1 MSNTPIKVAV
11 DVRDL
16 QIAASGARSYLESL
30 VIEFKKEHAG
40 CSFYFLDAKTKAYT
54 GNHFLLKLKEQLS
67 YFLWKQFVLPYQ
79 AKQLGCRVLFCS
91 DFMVP
96 YFSLGIK
103 TIPVFH
109 DAFFWEYPQH
119 YNKYWLLFFRNLG
132 LAAAKK
138 SAFVVTPTHYAS
150 NQLSKYT
157 GIPQGKIVVIGEAPK
172 TTNHPNKE
180 HLNKDNQNKDD
191 QKNIQLVPTTT
202 KNILNTDY
210 ILHVGT
216 LEKRKNL
223 PALIHAFKIVQQ
235 SGFPN
240 LKLVLVGKASNKI
253 TLDDSAAITDAIN
266 QEQLS
271 RDVVLT
277 GYLNDD
283 EVQVIYQKAKLYV
296 FPSINEGFGIP
307 VLEAFKYKV
316 PVVIANNTCL
326 PEVAGKGAKSFNP
339 FSVQDMANAI
349 ITLLKDEP
357 LRQTYIEKGNAQ
369 LKNFSW
375 EKTAQSLM
383 QLFKKAVADS

>member
-1 MSNTPIKVAV
+1 MSMEIIKVAV

-16 QIAASGARSYLESL
+16 QISASGARSYLES
-30 VIEFKKEHAG
+30 VIIEFKKEHPGFA
-40 CSFYFLDAKTKAYT
+40 FYFLDATTKAYT

-109 DAFFWEYPQH
+109 DAFFWEYPEH

-138 SAFVVTPTHYAS
+138 SAFVVAPTEYAS
-150 NQLSKYT
+150 NQLAKYT
-157 GIPQGKIVVIGEAPK
+157 GINPNKIKVIGEAPK
-172 TTNHPNKE
+172 TIATSIS
-180 HLNKDNQNKDD
+180 QNE
-191 QKNIQLVPTTT
+191 TTAIV
-202 KNILNTDY
+202 KQILNLDY

-223 PALIHAFKIVQQ
+223 VALIQAFKIVREN
-235 SGFPN
+235 GFPN

-253 TLDDSAAITDAIN
+253 TLDDSNAIKDTIKEQQLTNDVILTD
-266 QEQLS
+266 
-271 RDVVLT
+271 
-277 GYLNDD
+277 YLCDA
-283 EVQVIYQKAKLYV
+283 EVQQLYQKAKLYV

-307 VLEAFKYKV
+307 VLEAFKYQV
-316 PVVIANNTCL
+316 PIAIANNTCL
-326 PEVAGKGAKSFNP
+326 PEVAGQGAKSFNP
-339 FSVQDMANAI
+339 FSVKEMANVMS
-349 ITLLKDEP
+349 TLLKDEP

-369 LKNFSW
+369 LQNFTW
-375 EKTAQSLM
+375 GKTAASLM

>member
-1 MSNTPIKVAV
+1 MSMEIIKVAV
-11 DVRDL
+11 DLRDL
-16 QIAASGARSYLESL
+16 QISASGARSYLES
-30 VIEFKKEHAG
+30 VIIEFKKEHPGFA
-40 CSFYFLDAKTKAYT
+40 FYFLDATTKAYT
-54 GNHFLLKLKEQLS
+54 GNHFLFKLKEQLS

-109 DAFFWEYPQH
+109 DAFFWEYPEH

-138 SAFVVTPTHYAS
+138 SAFVVAPTQYAS
-150 NQLSKYT
+150 NQLAKYT
-157 GIPQGKIVVIGEAPK
+157 GINPNKIQVIGEAPK
-172 TTNHPNKE
+172 TI
-180 HLNKDNQNKDD
+180 DASISQNE
-191 QKNIQLVPTTT
+191 TTAIV
-202 KNILNTDY
+202 KQILNLDY

-223 PALIHAFKIVQQ
+223 TALIQAFKIVREN
-235 SGFPN
+235 GFPN

-253 TLDDSAAITDAIN
+253 TLDDSSAIKDAIM
-266 QEQLS
+266 QQQLTN
-271 RDVVLT
+271 DVILT
-277 GYLNDD
+277 DYLGDA
-283 EVQVIYQKAKLYV
+283 EVQQLYQKAKLYV
-296 FPSINEGFGIP
+296 FPSMNEGFGIP
-307 VLEAFKYKV
+307 VLEAFKYQV

-326 PEVAGKGAKSFNP
+326 PEVAGQGAKSFNP

-349 ITLLKDEP
+349 STLLNDEP

-369 LKNFSW
+369 LQNFSW
-375 EKTAQSLM
+375 DKTARALM

>member
-1 MSNTPIKVAV
+1 MSMEIIKVAV

-16 QIAASGARSYLESL
+16 QISASGARSYLES
-30 VIEFKKEHAG
+30 VIIEFKKEHPGFA
-40 CSFYFLDAKTKAYT
+40 FYFLDATTKAYT

-109 DAFFWEYPQH
+109 DAFFWEYPEH

-138 SAFVVTPTHYAS
+138 SAYVVAPTQYAS
-150 NQLSKYT
+150 NQLAKYT
-157 GIPQGKIVVIGEAPK
+157 GINSNKIQVIGEAPK
-172 TTNHPNKE
+172 TIAT
-180 HLNKDNQNKDD
+180 LISQNE
-191 QKNIQLVPTTT
+191 TTAIV
-202 KNILNTDY
+202 KQILNLDY

-223 PALIHAFKIVQQ
+223 VALIQAFNIVREN
-235 SGFPN
+235 GFPN

-253 TLDDSAAITDAIN
+253 TLDDSSAIKDAIM
-266 QEQLS
+266 QQQLTN
-271 RDVVLT
+271 DVILT
-277 GYLNDD
+277 GYLCDA
-283 EVQVIYQKAKLYV
+283 EVQQLYQKAKLYV

-307 VLEAFKYKV
+307 VLEAFKYQV

-326 PEVAGKGAKSFNP
+326 PEVAGQGAKSFNP

-349 ITLLKDEP
+349 GTVLKDEA
-357 LRQTYIEKGNAQ
+357 LRQSYIEKGNAQ
-369 LKNFSW
+369 LQNFSW
-375 EKTAQSLM
+375 DKTAASLM

>member
-1 MSNTPIKVAV
+1 MSKELIKVAV

-30 VIEFKKEHAG
+30 IIEFKKEHAG
-40 CSFYFLDAKTKAYT
+40 FRFYFLDSNTKAYT
-54 GNHFLLKLKEQLS
+54 GNHFLLKLKEQLN
-67 YFLWKQFVLPYQ
+67 YFLWKQIMLPYQ
-79 AKQLGCRVLFCS
+79 SKQLGCSVLFCS

-109 DAFFWEYPQH
+109 DAFFWEYPEH

-138 SAFVVTPTHYAS
+138 SVYVITPTQYAS
-150 NQLSKYT
+150 NQLAKYT
-157 GIPQGKIVVIGEAPK
+157 GINPNKIQVIGEAPK
-172 TTNHPNKE
+172 TIATSISENE
-180 HLNKDNQNKDD
+180 
-191 QKNIQLVPTTT
+191 TTAIV
-202 KNILNTDY
+202 KQILNLNY

-223 PALIHAFKIVQQ
+223 VALIQAFKIVREN
-235 SGFPN
+235 GFPN

-253 TLDDSAAITDAIN
+253 TLDDSSAIKEAIKEQHLTNDVILTD
-266 QEQLS
+266 
-271 RDVVLT
+271 
-277 GYLNDD
+277 YLCDA
-283 EVQVIYQKAKLYV
+283 EVQQLYQKAKLYV

-307 VLEAFKYKV
+307 VLEAFKYQV

-326 PEVAGKGAKSFNP
+326 PEVAGQEAKSFNP
-339 FSVQDMANAI
+339 FSVKEMANAI
-349 ITLLKDEP
+349 STLLKDEA
-357 LRQTYIEKGNAQ
+357 LRQSYIEKGNAQ
-369 LKNFSW
+369 LQNFSW
-375 EKTAQSLM
+375 DKTAGALM

>member
-1 MSNTPIKVAV
+1 MSKEIIKVAV

-16 QIAASGARSYLESL
+16 QISASGARSYLQSL
-30 VIEFKKEHAG
+30 VIELKKEHPG
-40 CSFYFLDAKTKAYT
+40 FIFYFLDAKTKAYT
-54 GNHFLLKLKEQLS
+54 GNHFLLKIKEQLS
-67 YFLWKQFVLPYQ
+67 YFFWKQIILPYKSK
-79 AKQLGCRVLFCS
+79 ALGCQVLFCS

-138 SAFVVTPTHYAS
+138 AAFVVTPTQYAS

-157 GIPQGKIVVIGEAPK
+157 GIPQSKIIAIGEAPK
-172 TTNHPNKE
+172 TIK
-180 HLNKDNQNKDD
+180 NQNKDY
-191 QKNIQLVPTTT
+191 QNNQNQFSATTQD
-202 KNILNTDY
+202 ILNTDY

-216 LEKRKNL
+216 LEKRKNI
-223 PALIHAFKIVQQ
+223 PALIHAFKMVKQ

-240 LKLVLVGKASNKI
+240 LKLVLVGKASNKV
-253 TLDDSAAITDAIN
+253 TLDDSAAIADAIN

-307 VLEAFKYKV
+307 VLEAFKYNV

-326 PEVAGKGAKSFNP
+326 PEVAGIGAKSFDP
-339 FSVQDMANAI
+339 FEVTDIAQT
-349 ITLLKDEP
+349 ITLLLNDEA
-357 LRQTYIEKGNAQ
+357 LRQSYIEKGNAQ
-369 LKNFSW
+369 LQNFSW

>member
-1 MSNTPIKVAV
+1 MSNKPIKVAV

-16 QIAASGARSYLESL
+16 QIAASGARSYLQSL
-30 VIEFKKEHAG
+30 VIELKKEHPG
-40 CSFYFLDAKTKAYT
+40 FIFYFLDATNKAYT
-54 GNHFLLKLKEQLS
+54 DNHFLLKIKEQLS
-67 YFLWKQFVLPYQ
+67 YFFWKQIVLPY
-79 AKQLGCRVLFCS
+79 KSKVLGCQVLFCS

-109 DAFFWEYPQH
+109 DAFFWEYPEH

-138 SAFVVTPTHYAS
+138 AAFVVTPTQYAS

-157 GIPQGKIVVIGEAPK
+157 GIPQSKIIAIGEAPK
-172 TTNHPNKE
+172 TIENHNKE
-180 HLNKDNQNKDD
+180 NKNKDHQNKVD
-191 QKNIQLVPTTT
+191 QISTNTQD
-202 KNILNTDY
+202 ILNTDY

-223 PALIHAFKIVQQ
+223 PALIRAFKMVKQ
-235 SGFPN
+235 SGFTN

-253 TLDDSAAITDAIN
+253 TLDDSAAITDTIN

-271 RDVVLT
+271 SDVVLT

-283 EVQVIYQKAKLYV
+283 EVQAIYQKAKLYV

-326 PEVAGKGAKSFNP
+326 PEVAGLGAKSFNP
-339 FSVQDMANAI
+339 FEVTDIAQT
-349 ITLLKDEP
+349 ITLLLNDEA
-357 LRQTYIEKGNAQ
+357 LRQSYIEKGNAQ
-369 LKNFSW
+369 LQNFSW
-375 EKTAQSLM
+375 EKTAGSLM
-383 QLFKKAVADS
+383 QLFKKALADS

>member
-1 MSNTPIKVAV
+1 MSMEIIKVAV

-16 QIAASGARSYLESL
+16 QISASGARSYLES
-30 VIEFKKEHAG
+30 VIIEFKKEHPGFA
-40 CSFYFLDAKTKAYT
+40 FYFLDATTKAYT

-109 DAFFWEYPQH
+109 DAFFWEYPEH

-138 SAFVVTPTHYAS
+138 SAYVVAPTQYAS
-150 NQLSKYT
+150 NQLARYT
-157 GIPQGKIVVIGEAPK
+157 GINSNKIQVIGEAPK
-172 TTNHPNKE
+172 TIATSISENETSAIVKQISN
-180 HLNKDNQNKDD
+180 L
-191 QKNIQLVPTTT
+191 
-202 KNILNTDY
+202 DY

-223 PALIHAFKIVQQ
+223 VALIQAFKIVREN
-235 SGFPN
+235 GFPN

-253 TLDDSAAITDAIN
+253 TLDDSSAIKDTIKEQQLTNEVILTD
-266 QEQLS
+266 
-271 RDVVLT
+271 
-277 GYLNDD
+277 YLCDA
-283 EVQVIYQKAKLYV
+283 EVQQLYQKAKLYV

-307 VLEAFKYKV
+307 VLEAFKYQV

-326 PEVAGKGAKSFNP
+326 PEVAGQGAKSFNP
-339 FSVQDMANAI
+339 FSVKEMANAI
-349 ITLLKDEP
+349 STLLKDEA
-357 LRQTYIEKGNAQ
+357 LRQSYIEKGNAQ
-369 LKNFSW
+369 LQNFSW
-375 EKTAQSLM
+375 DKTAGALM

>member
-1 MSNTPIKVAV
+1 MSMEIIKVAV

-16 QIAASGARSYLESL
+16 QISASGARSYLES
-30 VIEFKKEHAG
+30 VIIEFKKEHPGFA
-40 CSFYFLDAKTKAYT
+40 FYFLDATTKAYT

-79 AKQLGCRVLFCS
+79 TKQLGCRVLFCS

-109 DAFFWEYPQH
+109 DAFFWEYPEH

-138 SAFVVTPTHYAS
+138 SAYVVAPTQYAS
-150 NQLSKYT
+150 NQLAKYT
-157 GIPQGKIVVIGEAPK
+157 GINPNKIQVIGEAPK
-172 TTNHPNKE
+172 TINTSIS
-180 HLNKDNQNKDD
+180 QNE
-191 QKNIQLVPTTT
+191 TTAIV
-202 KNILNTDY
+202 KQILNLDY

-223 PALIHAFKIVQQ
+223 TALIQAFKIVREN
-235 SGFPN
+235 GFPN

-253 TLDDSAAITDAIN
+253 TLDDSSAIKDTIKEQQLTNDVILTD
-266 QEQLS
+266 
-271 RDVVLT
+271 
-277 GYLNDD
+277 YLCDA
-283 EVQVIYQKAKLYV
+283 EVQQLYQKAKLYV

-307 VLEAFKYKV
+307 VLEAFKYQL

-326 PEVAGKGAKSFNP
+326 PEVAGQGAKSFNP
-339 FSVQDMANAI
+339 FSVKEMANAI
-349 ITLLKDEP
+349 STLLKDEA
-357 LRQTYIEKGNAQ
+357 LRQSYIEKGNTQ
-369 LKNFSW
+369 LQNFSW
-375 EKTAQSLM
+375 DKTAASLM

>member
-1 MSNTPIKVAV
+1 MSMEIIKVAV

-16 QIAASGARSYLESL
+16 QISASGARSYLES
-30 VIEFKKEHAG
+30 VIIEFKKEHPGFA
-40 CSFYFLDAKTKAYT
+40 FYFLDAKTNAYT

-109 DAFFWEYPQH
+109 DAFFWEYPEH

-138 SAFVVTPTHYAS
+138 SAFVVAPTQYAS
-150 NQLSKYT
+150 NQLAKYT
-157 GIPQGKIVVIGEAPK
+157 GINSNKIQVIGEAPK
-172 TTNHPNKE
+172 TI
-180 HLNKDNQNKDD
+180 DASISQNE
-191 QKNIQLVPTTT
+191 TTAIV
-202 KNILNTDY
+202 KQILNLDY

-223 PALIHAFKIVQQ
+223 TALIQAFKIVREN
-235 SGFPN
+235 GFPN

-253 TLDDSAAITDAIN
+253 TLDDSSAIKDAIM
-266 QEQLS
+266 QQQLTN
-271 RDVVLT
+271 DVILT
-277 GYLNDD
+277 DYLGDA
-283 EVQVIYQKAKLYV
+283 EVQQLYQKAKLYV

-307 VLEAFKYKV
+307 VLEAFKYQV

-326 PEVAGKGAKSFNP
+326 PEVAGQGAKSFNP

-349 ITLLKDEP
+349 STLLKDEP

-369 LKNFSW
+369 LQNFSW
-375 EKTAQSLM
+375 DKTAGALM

>member
-1 MSNTPIKVAV
+1 MSMEIIKVAV

-16 QIAASGARSYLESL
+16 QISASGARSYLES
-30 VIEFKKEHAG
+30 VIIEFKKEHPGFA
-40 CSFYFLDAKTKAYT
+40 FYFLDATTKAYT

-109 DAFFWEYPQH
+109 DAFFWEYPEH
-119 YNKYWLLFFRNLG
+119 YNKYWLLVFRNLG

-138 SAFVVTPTHYAS
+138 SAYVVAPTQYAS
-150 NQLSKYT
+150 NQLAKYT
-157 GIPQGKIVVIGEAPK
+157 GINPNKIQVIGEAPK
-172 TTNHPNKE
+172 TIDASISENETTAIV
-180 HLNKDNQNKDD
+180 NQ
-191 QKNIQLVPTTT
+191 
-202 KNILNTDY
+202 ILNLDY

-223 PALIHAFKIVQQ
+223 VALIQAFKIVREN
-235 SGFPN
+235 GFPN

-253 TLDDSAAITDAIN
+253 TLDDSGAIKNAIKEQQLTNEVILTD
-266 QEQLS
+266 
-271 RDVVLT
+271 
-277 GYLNDD
+277 YLGDA
-283 EVQVIYQKAKLYV
+283 EVQQLYQKAKLYV

-307 VLEAFKYKV
+307 VLEAFKYQV

-326 PEVAGKGAKSFNP
+326 PEVAGQGAKRFNP
-339 FSVQDMANAI
+339 FSVKEMANAMS
-349 ITLLKDEP
+349 TLLKDEA
-357 LRQTYIEKGNAQ
+357 LRQSYIEKGNAQ
-369 LKNFSW
+369 LQNFSW
-375 EKTAQSLM
+375 DKTAGALM

>member
-1 MSNTPIKVAV
+1 MEIIKVAV

-16 QIAASGARSYLESL
+16 QISASGARSYLES
-30 VIEFKKEHAG
+30 VIIEFKKEHPGFA
-40 CSFYFLDAKTKAYT
+40 FYFLDATTKAYT

-109 DAFFWEYPQH
+109 DAFFWEYPEH

-138 SAFVVTPTHYAS
+138 SAYVVAPTQYAS
-150 NQLSKYT
+150 NQLAKYT
-157 GIPQGKIVVIGEAPK
+157 GINPNKIQVIGEAPK
-172 TTNHPNKE
+172 TIDTSIS
-180 HLNKDNQNKDD
+180 DNETSKIVKQ
-191 QKNIQLVPTTT
+191 
-202 KNILNTDY
+202 ILNLDY

-223 PALIHAFKIVQQ
+223 TALIQAFKIVRDN
-235 SGFPN
+235 GFPN

-253 TLDDSAAITDAIN
+253 TLDDSGAIKNAIKEQQLTNEVILTD
-266 QEQLS
+266 
-271 RDVVLT
+271 
-277 GYLNDD
+277 YLGDA
-283 EVQVIYQKAKLYV
+283 EVQQLYQKAKLYV

-307 VLEAFKYKV
+307 VLEAFKYQL

-326 PEVAGKGAKSFNP
+326 PEVAGQGAKSFNP

-349 ITLLKDEP
+349 STLLKDEP

-369 LKNFSW
+369 LRNFTW
-375 EKTAQSLM
+375 DKTAVALM

>member
-1 MSNTPIKVAV
+1 MSMEIIKVAV

-16 QIAASGARSYLESL
+16 QISASGARSYLES
-30 VIEFKKEHAG
+30 VIIEFKKEHPGFA
-40 CSFYFLDAKTKAYT
+40 FYFLDATTKAYT

-109 DAFFWEYPQH
+109 DAFFWEYPAH
-119 YNKYWLLFFRNLG
+119 YNKYWLLFFRNVG

-138 SAFVVTPTHYAS
+138 SAYVVTPTQYAS
-150 NQLSKYT
+150 NQLAKYT
-157 GIPQGKIVVIGEAPK
+157 GINPNKIQVIGEAPK
-172 TTNHPNKE
+172 TIATLISQNE
-180 HLNKDNQNKDD
+180 TTAIVNQ
-191 QKNIQLVPTTT
+191 
-202 KNILNTDY
+202 ILNLDY

-223 PALIHAFKIVQQ
+223 VVLIQAFKIVRENE
-235 SGFPN
+235 FPN

-253 TLDDSAAITDAIN
+253 TLDDSSAIEDAIM
-266 QEQLS
+266 QQQLTNE
-271 RDVVLT
+271 VILT
-277 GYLNDD
+277 DYLGDA
-283 EVQVIYQKAKLYV
+283 EVQQLYQKAKLYV

-307 VLEAFKYKV
+307 VLEAFKYQV
-316 PVVIANNTCL
+316 PIVIANNTCL
-326 PEVAGKGAKSFNP
+326 PEVAGQGAKSFNP

-349 ITLLKDEP
+349 SILLKDEA

-369 LKNFSW
+369 LQNFSW
-375 EKTAQSLM
+375 DKTAGALM

>member
-1 MSNTPIKVAV
+1 MSKELIKVAV

-30 VIEFKKEHAG
+30 IIEFKKEHAG
-40 CSFYFLDAKTKAYT
+40 FRFYFLDSNTMAYT
-54 GNHFLLKLKEQLS
+54 GNHFLLKLKEQLN
-67 YFLWKQFVLPYQ
+67 YFLWKQIMLPYQ
-79 AKQLGCRVLFCS
+79 SKQLGCSVLFCS

-109 DAFFWEYPQH
+109 DAFFWEYPEH

-138 SAFVVTPTHYAS
+138 SAYLVAPTQYAA

-157 GIPQGKIVVIGEAPK
+157 GLSQAKIAVIGEAPK
-172 TTNHPNKE
+172 TILDQIKE
-180 HLNKDNQNKDD
+180 GDVSQ
-191 QKNIQLVPTTT
+191 NIQA
-202 KNILNTDY
+202 ILSSSY

-216 LEKRKNL
+216 LEKRKNI
-223 PALIHAFKIVQQ
+223 PALIRAFKIVK
-235 SGFPN
+235 SNGFPN

-253 TLDDSAAITDAIN
+253 TLDDSLAIRDVIN

-271 RDVVLT
+271 ADVILT
-277 GYLNDD
+277 GYLHDKD
-283 EVQVIYQKAKLYV
+283 VQQLYQNAKLYV

-307 VLEAFKYKV
+307 VLEAFKHNV

-326 PEVAGKGAKSFNP
+326 TEVAGLGAKSFNP
-339 FSVQDMANAI
+339 YDITEIAQT
-349 ITLLKDEP
+349 ITLLLNDQT
-357 LRQTYIEKGNAQ
+357 LRQSYIEKGKEQ
-369 LKNFSW
+369 LQKFSW
-375 EKTAQSLM
+375 EKTASSLM
-383 QLFKKAVADS
+383 QLFKKAVVDS

>member
-1 MSNTPIKVAV
+1 MSMEIIKVAV

-16 QIAASGARSYLESL
+16 QISASGARSYLES
-30 VIEFKKEHAG
+30 VIIEFKKEHPGFA
-40 CSFYFLDAKTKAYT
+40 FYFLDATTKAYT

-109 DAFFWEYPQH
+109 DAFFWEYPEH

-138 SAFVVTPTHYAS
+138 SAFVVAPTQYAS
-150 NQLSKYT
+150 NQLAKYT
-157 GIPQGKIVVIGEAPK
+157 GINPNKIQVIGEAPK
-172 TTNHPNKE
+172 TIAT
-180 HLNKDNQNKDD
+180 LISQNE
-191 QKNIQLVPTTT
+191 TTAIV
-202 KNILNTDY
+202 KQILNLDY

-223 PALIHAFKIVQQ
+223 VALIQAFKIVREN
-235 SGFPN
+235 GFPN

-253 TLDDSAAITDAIN
+253 TLDDSSAIKDTIKEQQLTNELILTD
-266 QEQLS
+266 
-271 RDVVLT
+271 
-277 GYLNDD
+277 YLCDA
-283 EVQVIYQKAKLYV
+283 EVQQLYHKAKLYV

-307 VLEAFKYKV
+307 VLEAFKYQV

-326 PEVAGKGAKSFNP
+326 PEVAGQGAKSFNP
-339 FSVQDMANAI
+339 FSVKDMANAI
-349 ITLLKDEP
+349 STLLKDEA

-369 LKNFSW
+369 LQNFSW
-375 EKTAQSLM
+375 DKTAGALM

>member
-1 MSNTPIKVAV
+1 MSMEIIKVAV

-16 QIAASGARSYLESL
+16 QISASGARSYLES
-30 VIEFKKEHAG
+30 VIIEFKKEHPGFA
-40 CSFYFLDAKTKAYT
+40 FYFLDAKTNAYT

-109 DAFFWEYPQH
+109 DAFFWEYPEH

-138 SAFVVTPTHYAS
+138 SAFVVAPTQYAS
-150 NQLSKYT
+150 NQLAKYT
-157 GIPQGKIVVIGEAPK
+157 GINPNKIQVIGEAPK
-172 TTNHPNKE
+172 TIATSIS
-180 HLNKDNQNKDD
+180 QNE
-191 QKNIQLVPTTT
+191 TTAIV
-202 KNILNTDY
+202 KQILNLDY

-223 PALIHAFKIVQQ
+223 VALIQAFKIVREN
-235 SGFPN
+235 GFPN

-253 TLDDSAAITDAIN
+253 TLDDSSAIKEAIMQQQLTNDVILTDYLCDAN
-266 QEQLS
+266 VQQL
-271 RDVVLT
+271 
-277 GYLNDD
+277 
-283 EVQVIYQKAKLYV
+283 YQKAKLYV

-307 VLEAFKYKV
+307 VLEAFKYQV

-326 PEVAGKGAKSFNP
+326 PEVAGQGAKSFNP

-349 ITLLKDEP
+349 STLLKDEP
-357 LRQTYIEKGNAQ
+357 LRQSYIEKGNAQ
-369 LKNFSW
+369 LQNFSW
-375 EKTAQSLM
+375 DKTAGALM

>member
-1 MSNTPIKVAV
+1 MSNRSIKVAV
-11 DVRDL
+11 DIRDL

-30 VIEFKKEHAG
+30 IIEFKKEHPG
-40 CSFYFLDAKTKAYT
+40 FVFYFLDAKTKAYT

-67 YFLWKQFVLPYQ
+67 YFLWKQIILPY
-79 AKQLGCRVLFCS
+79 KSKVLGCQVLFCS

-138 SAFVVTPTHYAS
+138 AAFVITPTQYAS

-157 GIPQGKIVVIGEAPK
+157 GIPQSKIIAIGEAPK
-172 TTNHPNKE
+172 TIENHNKE
-180 HLNKDNQNKDD
+180 NKNKDHQNKVD
-191 QKNIQLVPTTT
+191 QISTNTQD
-202 KNILNTDY
+202 ILNTAY

-216 LEKRKNL
+216 LEKRKNI
-223 PALIHAFKIVQQ
+223 PALIRAFKMVKQ

-240 LKLVLVGKASNKI
+240 LKLVLVGKASNKK

-283 EVQVIYQKAKLYV
+283 EVQAIYQKAKLYV

-326 PEVAGKGAKSFNP
+326 PEVAGLGAKSFNP
-339 FSVQDMANAI
+339 FEVNDIAQA
-349 ITLLKDEP
+349 ITLLLNDEA
-357 LRQTYIEKGNAQ
+357 LRQSYIEKGNVRLQ
-369 LKNFSW
+369 NFSW
-375 EKTAQSLM
+375 EKTGQSLM

>member
-1 MSNTPIKVAV
+1 MSKEIIKVAV

-16 QIAASGARSYLESL
+16 QISASGARSYLES
-30 VIEFKKEHAG
+30 VIIEFKKEHPGFA
-40 CSFYFLDAKTKAYT
+40 FYFLDAKTNAYT

-109 DAFFWEYPQH
+109 DAFFWEYPEH

-138 SAFVVTPTHYAS
+138 SAFVVAPTQYAS
-150 NQLSKYT
+150 NQLAKYT
-157 GIPQGKIVVIGEAPK
+157 GINPNKIQVIGEAPK
-172 TTNHPNKE
+172 TIDASISENE
-180 HLNKDNQNKDD
+180 
-191 QKNIQLVPTTT
+191 TTAIVRQ
-202 KNILNTDY
+202 ILNLDY

-223 PALIHAFKIVQQ
+223 TTLIQAFKIVREN
-235 SGFPN
+235 GFPN

-253 TLDDSAAITDAIN
+253 TLDDSSAIKDAIM
-266 QEQLS
+266 QQQLTNE
-271 RDVVLT
+271 VILT
-277 GYLNDD
+277 DYLGDA
-283 EVQVIYQKAKLYV
+283 EVQQLYQKAKLYV

-307 VLEAFKYKV
+307 VLEAFKYQV

-326 PEVAGKGAKSFNP
+326 PEVAGQGAKSFNP
-339 FSVQDMANAI
+339 FSVKEMANAI

-357 LRQTYIEKGNAQ
+357 LRQTYIEKGNEQ
-369 LKNFSW
+369 LQNFSW
-375 EKTAQSLM
+375 KKTAGSLM

>member
-1 MSNTPIKVAV
+1 MSMEIIKVAV

-16 QIAASGARSYLESL
+16 QISASGARSYLES
-30 VIEFKKEHAG
+30 VIIEFKKEHPGFA
-40 CSFYFLDAKTKAYT
+40 FYFLDAKTNAYT

-109 DAFFWEYPQH
+109 DAFFWEYPEH

-138 SAFVVTPTHYAS
+138 SAFVVAPTQYAS
-150 NQLSKYT
+150 NQLAKYT
-157 GIPQGKIVVIGEAPK
+157 GINPNKIQVIGEAPK
-172 TTNHPNKE
+172 TIAT
-180 HLNKDNQNKDD
+180 LISQNE
-191 QKNIQLVPTTT
+191 TTAIV
-202 KNILNTDY
+202 KQILNLDY

-223 PALIHAFKIVQQ
+223 VALIQAFKIVREN
-235 SGFPN
+235 GFPN

-253 TLDDSAAITDAIN
+253 TLDDSRAIKDAIM
-266 QEQLS
+266 QQQLTNE
-271 RDVVLT
+271 VILT
-277 GYLNDD
+277 DYLCDA
-283 EVQVIYQKAKLYV
+283 EVQQLYQKAKLYV

-307 VLEAFKYKV
+307 VLEAFKYQV

-326 PEVAGKGAKSFNP
+326 PEVAGQGAKSFNP

-349 ITLLKDEP
+349 STLLKDEA
-357 LRQTYIEKGNAQ
+357 LCQSYIEKGNAQ
-369 LKNFSW
+369 LQNFSW
-375 EKTAQSLM
+375 DKTAGALM

>member
-1 MSNTPIKVAV
+1 MSKEIIKVAV

-16 QIAASGARSYLESL
+16 QISASGARSYLESL
-30 VIEFKKEHAG
+30 IIEFKKEHPGFA
-40 CSFYFLDAKTKAYT
+40 FYFLDATTKAYT

-109 DAFFWEYPQH
+109 DAFFWEYPEH

-138 SAFVVTPTHYAS
+138 SAFVVAPTQYAS
-150 NQLSKYT
+150 NQLAKYT
-157 GIPQGKIVVIGEAPK
+157 GINPNKIQVIGEAPK
-172 TTNHPNKE
+172 TIDASISENE
-180 HLNKDNQNKDD
+180 
-191 QKNIQLVPTTT
+191 TTAIVRQ
-202 KNILNTDY
+202 ILNLDY

-223 PALIHAFKIVQQ
+223 TTLIQAFKIVREN
-235 SGFPN
+235 GFPN

-253 TLDDSAAITDAIN
+253 TLDDSSAIKDAIM
-266 QEQLS
+266 QQQLTN
-271 RDVVLT
+271 DVILT
-277 GYLNDD
+277 DYLGDAY
-283 EVQVIYQKAKLYV
+283 VQQLYQKAKLYV

-307 VLEAFKYKV
+307 VLEAFKYQV

-326 PEVAGKGAKSFNP
+326 PEVAGQGAKSFNP

-349 ITLLKDEP
+349 STLLKDEA
-357 LRQTYIEKGNAQ
+357 LRQSYIEKANAQ
-369 LKNFSW
+369 LQNFTW
-375 EKTAQSLM
+375 EKTAASLM
-383 QLFKKAVADS
+383 QLFKKAVAYS

>member
-1 MSNTPIKVAV
+1 MSMEIIKVAV

-16 QIAASGARSYLESL
+16 QISASGARSYLES
-30 VIEFKKEHAG
+30 VIIEFKKEHPGFA
-40 CSFYFLDAKTKAYT
+40 FYFLDAKTKAYT

-109 DAFFWEYPQH
+109 DAFFWEYPEH
-119 YNKYWLLFFRNLG
+119 YNKYWLVFFRNLG

-138 SAFVVTPTHYAS
+138 SAYLVAPTQYAA

-157 GIPQGKIVVIGEAPK
+157 GLSQAKIAVIGEAPK
-172 TTNHPNKE
+172 TILDKIKE
-180 HLNKDNQNKDD
+180 GDVSQ
-191 QKNIQLVPTTT
+191 NIQA
-202 KNILNTDY
+202 ILSSSY

-216 LEKRKNL
+216 LEKRKNI
-223 PALIHAFKIVQQ
+223 PALIRAFKIVK
-235 SGFPN
+235 SNGFPN

-253 TLDDSAAITDAIN
+253 TLDDSLAIRDVIN

-271 RDVVLT
+271 ADVILT
-277 GYLNDD
+277 GYLHDKD
-283 EVQVIYQKAKLYV
+283 VQQLYQNAKLYV

-307 VLEAFKYKV
+307 VLEAFKHNV

-326 PEVAGKGAKSFNP
+326 PEVAGLGAKSFNP
-339 FSVQDMANAI
+339 YDITEIAQT
-349 ITLLKDEP
+349 ITLLLNDQTM
-357 LRQTYIEKGNAQ
+357 RQSYIEKGKEQ
-369 LKNFSW
+369 LQKFSW
-375 EKTAQSLM
+375 EKTASSLM
-383 QLFKKAVADS
+383 QLFKKAVVDS

>member
-1 MSNTPIKVAV
+1 MSMEIIKVAV

-16 QIAASGARSYLESL
+16 QISASGARSYLES
-30 VIEFKKEHAG
+30 VIIEFKKEHPGFA
-40 CSFYFLDAKTKAYT
+40 FYFLDATTKAYT

-109 DAFFWEYPQH
+109 DAFFWEYPEH

-138 SAFVVTPTHYAS
+138 SAYVVAPTQYAS
-150 NQLSKYT
+150 NQLAKYT
-157 GIPQGKIVVIGEAPK
+157 GINPNKIKVIGEAPK
-172 TTNHPNKE
+172 TIANSISENE
-180 HLNKDNQNKDD
+180 
-191 QKNIQLVPTTT
+191 TTAIV
-202 KNILNTDY
+202 KQILNLNY

-223 PALIHAFKIVQQ
+223 VALIQAFKIVREN
-235 SGFPN
+235 GFPN

-253 TLDDSAAITDAIN
+253 TLDDSSAIKDTIK
-266 QEQLS
+266 EQQLTN
-271 RDVVLT
+271 DVILT
-277 GYLNDD
+277 GYLCDV
-283 EVQVIYQKAKLYV
+283 EVQQLYQKAKLYV

-307 VLEAFKYKV
+307 VLEAFKYQV
-316 PVVIANNTCL
+316 PLVIANNTCL
-326 PEVAGKGAKSFNP
+326 PEVAGQGAKSFNP

-349 ITLLKDEP
+349 GTVLKDEA
-357 LRQTYIEKGNAQ
+357 LRQSYIEKGNAQ
-369 LKNFSW
+369 LQNFSW
-375 EKTAQSLM
+375 DKTARALM

>member
-1 MSNTPIKVAV
+1 MSMEIIKVAV

-16 QIAASGARSYLESL
+16 QISASGARSYLES
-30 VIEFKKEHAG
+30 VIIEFKKEHPGFA
-40 CSFYFLDAKTKAYT
+40 FYFFDAKTKAYT

-109 DAFFWEYPQH
+109 DAFFWEYPEH

-138 SAFVVTPTHYAS
+138 SAYVVAPTQYAS
-150 NQLSKYT
+150 NQLAKYT
-157 GIPQGKIVVIGEAPK
+157 GINSNKIQVIGEAPK
-172 TTNHPNKE
+172 TIATSISENETSAIVKQISN
-180 HLNKDNQNKDD
+180 L
-191 QKNIQLVPTTT
+191 
-202 KNILNTDY
+202 DY

-223 PALIHAFKIVQQ
+223 VALIQAFKIVREN
-235 SGFPN
+235 GFPN

-253 TLDDSAAITDAIN
+253 TLDDSSAIKEAIMQQQLTNGVILTDYLCDADV
-266 QEQLS
+266 QQL
-271 RDVVLT
+271 
-277 GYLNDD
+277 
-283 EVQVIYQKAKLYV
+283 YQKAKLYV

-307 VLEAFKYKV
+307 VLEAFKYQV

-326 PEVAGKGAKSFNP
+326 PEVAGQGAKSFNP

-349 ITLLKDEP
+349 STLLKDEP

-369 LKNFSW
+369 LRNFTW
-375 EKTAQSLM
+375 EKTAASLM

>member
-1 MSNTPIKVAV
+1 MSMEIIKVAV

-16 QIAASGARSYLESL
+16 QISASGARSYLES
-30 VIEFKKEHAG
+30 VIIEFKKEHPGFA
-40 CSFYFLDAKTKAYT
+40 FYFLDATTNAYT

-109 DAFFWEYPQH
+109 DAFFWEYPEH
-119 YNKYWLLFFRNLG
+119 YNKYWLLVFRNLG

-138 SAFVVTPTHYAS
+138 SAYVVTPTQYAS
-150 NQLSKYT
+150 NQLVKYT
-157 GIPQGKIVVIGEAPK
+157 GINSNKIQVIGEAPK
-172 TTNHPNKE
+172 TIDTSIS
-180 HLNKDNQNKDD
+180 QNE
-191 QKNIQLVPTTT
+191 TTAIV
-202 KNILNTDY
+202 KQILNLDY

-223 PALIHAFKIVQQ
+223 VALIQAFKIVREN
-235 SGFPN
+235 GFPN

-253 TLDDSAAITDAIN
+253 TLDDSSAIKEAIMQQQLTNDVILTDYLCDADV
-266 QEQLS
+266 QQL
-271 RDVVLT
+271 
-277 GYLNDD
+277 
-283 EVQVIYQKAKLYV
+283 YQKAKLYV

-307 VLEAFKYKV
+307 VLEAFKYQV

-326 PEVAGKGAKSFNP
+326 PEVAGQGAKSFNP
-339 FSVQDMANAI
+339 FSVKEMANAI
-349 ITLLKDEP
+349 STLLKDEA
-357 LRQTYIEKGNAQ
+357 LRQSYIEKGNAQ
-369 LKNFSW
+369 LQNFSW
-375 EKTAQSLM
+375 DKTAGALM

>member
-1 MSNTPIKVAV
+1 MSNTTIKVAV

-30 VIEFKKEHAG
+30 VIEFKKEHAE

-109 DAFFWEYPQH
+109 DAFFWEYPEH

-138 SAFVVTPTHYAS
+138 SAFVVAPTQYAS
-150 NQLSKYT
+150 NQLAKYT
-157 GIPQGKIVVIGEAPK
+157 GINPNKIQVIGEAPK
-172 TTNHPNKE
+172 TINTSIS
-180 HLNKDNQNKDD
+180 QNE
-191 QKNIQLVPTTT
+191 TTAIV
-202 KNILNTDY
+202 KQILNLDY

-223 PALIHAFKIVQQ
+223 VALIQAFKIVREN
-235 SGFPN
+235 GFPN

-253 TLDDSAAITDAIN
+253 TLDDSSAIKEAIMQQQVTNDVILTD
-266 QEQLS
+266 
-271 RDVVLT
+271 
-277 GYLNDD
+277 YLCDA
-283 EVQVIYQKAKLYV
+283 EVQQLYQKAKLYV

-307 VLEAFKYKV
+307 VLEAFKYQV

-326 PEVAGKGAKSFNP
+326 PEVAGQGAKSFNP
-339 FSVQDMANAI
+339 FSVKDMANAI
-349 ITLLKDEP
+349 STLLKDEA
-357 LRQTYIEKGNAQ
+357 LRQSYIEKGNAQ
-369 LKNFSW
+369 LQNFSW
-375 EKTAQSLM
+375 DKTAGALM

>member
-1 MSNTPIKVAV
+1 MSMEIIKVAV

-16 QIAASGARSYLESL
+16 QISASGARSYLES
-30 VIEFKKEHAG
+30 VIIEFKKEHPGFA
-40 CSFYFLDAKTKAYT
+40 FYFLDATTNAYT

-109 DAFFWEYPQH
+109 DAFFWEYPEH
-119 YNKYWLLFFRNLG
+119 YNKYWLLVFRNLG

-138 SAFVVTPTHYAS
+138 SAYVVTPTQYAS
-150 NQLSKYT
+150 NQLVKYT
-157 GIPQGKIVVIGEAPK
+157 GINSNKIQVIGEAPK
-172 TTNHPNKE
+172 TIDTSIS
-180 HLNKDNQNKDD
+180 DNE
-191 QKNIQLVPTTT
+191 TTAIV
-202 KNILNTDY
+202 KQILNLDY

-223 PALIHAFKIVQQ
+223 VALIQAFKIVREN
-235 SGFPN
+235 GFPN

-253 TLDDSAAITDAIN
+253 TLDDSSAIKEVILHQQLTNDLILTD
-266 QEQLS
+266 
-271 RDVVLT
+271 
-277 GYLNDD
+277 YLCDA
-283 EVQVIYQKAKLYV
+283 EVQQLYQKAKLYV

-307 VLEAFKYKV
+307 VLEAFKYQV

-326 PEVAGKGAKSFNP
+326 PEVAGQGAKSFNP

-349 ITLLKDEP
+349 STLLKDEA
-357 LRQTYIEKGNAQ
+357 LRQSYIEKGNAQ
-369 LKNFSW
+369 LQNFSW
-375 EKTAQSLM
+375 DKTAGALM

>member
-1 MSNTPIKVAV
+1 MSKEIIKVAV

-16 QIAASGARSYLESL
+16 QISASGARSYLES
-30 VIEFKKEHAG
+30 VIIEFKKEHPGFA
-40 CSFYFLDAKTKAYT
+40 FYFLDASTKAYT

-109 DAFFWEYPQH
+109 DAFFWEYPEH

-138 SAFVVTPTHYAS
+138 SAYVVAPTQYAS
-150 NQLSKYT
+150 NQLAKYT
-157 GIPQGKIVVIGEAPK
+157 GINSNKIQVIGEAPK
-172 TTNHPNKE
+172 TIATSISENETSAIVKQISN
-180 HLNKDNQNKDD
+180 L
-191 QKNIQLVPTTT
+191 
-202 KNILNTDY
+202 DY

-223 PALIHAFKIVQQ
+223 VALIQAFKIVREN
-235 SGFPN
+235 GFPN

-253 TLDDSAAITDAIN
+253 TLDDSGSIKDAIM
-266 QEQLS
+266 QQQLNNE
-271 RDVVLT
+271 VILT
-277 GYLNDD
+277 DYLFDA
-283 EVQVIYQKAKLYV
+283 EVQQLYQKAKLYV

-307 VLEAFKYKV
+307 VLEAFKYQV

-326 PEVAGKGAKSFNP
+326 PEVAGQGAKSFNP

-349 ITLLKDEP
+349 STLLKDEP

-369 LKNFSW
+369 LRNFTW
-375 EKTAQSLM
+375 EKTAASLM
-383 QLFKKAVADS
+383 QLFTKAVADS

>member
-16 QIAASGARSYLESL
+16 QIAASGARSYLQSL
-30 VIEFKKEHAG
+30 VIELKKEHPG
-40 CSFYFLDAKTKAYT
+40 FIFYFLDASNKAYT
-54 GNHFLLKLKEQLS
+54 GNHFLLKIKEQLS
-67 YFLWKQFVLPYQ
+67 YFFWKQIILPY
-79 AKQLGCRVLFCS
+79 KSKVLGCQVLFCS
-91 DFMVP
+91 DFVVP

-138 SAFVVTPTHYAS
+138 SAYVVAPTQYAS
-150 NQLSKYT
+150 NQLSKHT
-157 GIPQGKIVVIGEAPK
+157 GIPQSKIIAIGEAPK
-172 TTNHPNKE
+172 TIE
-180 HLNKDNQNKDD
+180 NQNKDY
-191 QKNIQLVPTTT
+191 QNKENQVSATTQD
-202 KNILNTDY
+202 ILNTDY

-223 PALIHAFKIVQQ
+223 PALIRAFKMVQQ

-240 LKLVLVGKASNKI
+240 LKLVLVGKASNKK

-283 EVQVIYQKAKLYV
+283 EVQAIYQKAKLYV

-326 PEVAGKGAKSFNP
+326 PEVAGLGAKSFNP
-339 FSVQDMANAI
+339 FEVNDIAQA
-349 ITLLKDEP
+349 ITLLLNDEA
-357 LRQTYIEKGNAQ
+357 LRQSYIEKGNVRLQ
-369 LKNFSW
+369 NFSW
-375 EKTAQSLM
+375 EKTGQSLM

>member
-1 MSNTPIKVAV
+1 MSMEIIKVAV

-16 QIAASGARSYLESL
+16 QISASGARSYLES
-30 VIEFKKEHAG
+30 VIIEFKKEHPGFA
-40 CSFYFLDAKTKAYT
+40 FYFLDATTNAYT

-109 DAFFWEYPQH
+109 DAFFWEYPEH
-119 YNKYWLLFFRNLG
+119 YNKYWLVFFRNLG

-138 SAFVVTPTHYAS
+138 SAYVVAPTQYAS
-150 NQLSKYT
+150 NQLAKYT
-157 GIPQGKIVVIGEAPK
+157 GINPNKIQVIGEAPK
-172 TTNHPNKE
+172 TIANSISENE
-180 HLNKDNQNKDD
+180 
-191 QKNIQLVPTTT
+191 TTAIV
-202 KNILNTDY
+202 KQILNLNY

-223 PALIHAFKIVQQ
+223 VALIQAFKIVREN
-235 SGFPN
+235 GFSN

-253 TLDDSAAITDAIN
+253 TLDDSSAIKEVILHQQLTNDLILTD
-266 QEQLS
+266 
-271 RDVVLT
+271 
-277 GYLNDD
+277 YLCDA
-283 EVQVIYQKAKLYV
+283 EVQQLYQKAKLYV

-307 VLEAFKYKV
+307 VLEAFKYQV

-326 PEVAGKGAKSFNP
+326 PEVAGQGAKSFNP

-349 ITLLKDEP
+349 STLLKDEA

-369 LKNFSW
+369 LQNFSW
-375 EKTAQSLM
+375 DKTAASLM